1 MRLVWTQGKIV
12 KSCCSKSN
20 KYRISCSEKEIT
32 DEKQINTELSKF
44 YKALFKPK
52 INLSNALI
60 QDYLDRIEIPKLT
73 QEQSQKCDGETTEEE
88 MPTNK
93 SPGNDGITKEFYE
106 AFWDDL
112 NVSLLLSVNKAFEV
126 GELSTPQK
134 QAVILVSKVL
144 PKCLKTAFPSL
155 ISSNQIEYLNGRF
168 IVEGRRLISDI
179 SEVSDLLKLEGL
191 LLTVIL
197 KKLFILYIIIFFY

>member
-1 MRLVWTQGKIV
+1 M
-12 KSCCSKSN
+12 
-20 KYRISCSEKEIT
+20 
-32 DEKQINTELSKF
+32 
-44 YKALFKPK
+44 
-52 INLSNALI
+52 
-60 QDYLDRIEIPKLT
+60 T

-144 PKCLKTAFPSL
+144 AKCLKTAFPSL

-197 KKLFILYIIIFFY
+197 KKLFILYIIIFFC